1 MKADGFVRGAATAQ
15 AAAAGLSAG
24 LKTAST
30 SFIAAGTAVTGAG
43 RALTTGITLPL
54 VAVAAASIK
63 AASDFESSF
72 AGVRKTVDAT
82 EAEFAKL
89 AQGFR
94 DMAKEIPISV
104 HELNR
109 IGESAG
115 QLGIAKEHILD
126 FTRTVATTNLSAEEA
141 ANAFARIANIM
152 GTTADNYSRLG
163 STVVAL
169 GNNLATTESE
179 IVEFGLRIA
188 GAGRI
193 AGLTEPQVL
202 AIGGAFASVG
212 IQAEAGGTAVQKVLL
227 AITKEVVTSGDKLEG
242 FAKVAGMSAQ
252 QFAAAWRED
261 AGAAFVAFV
270 EGLGKS
276 GDNAIQILDD
286 LGLKNERTRRA
297 FLSMANAG
305 DLLRNAMDL
314 ANTSWRENNALT
326 EEAEKR
332 FATFASQLALAKGQ
346 LYDVA
351 ITLGFALLPFV
362 RQFLSMLQAEFIPAL
377 ERLVTK
383 FQELPEAQQQSILK
397 WLAMAAAIGPVLIVV
412 GSLIT
417 AIGRILGLFAL
428 LAAHPVAA
436 ALLAIG
442 AAFVVAYTQSERFRE
457 IVNNTLVGLGVMAA
471 TAASGVIA
479 ALQGIADYFL
489 SWADN
494 ILRAQALAFGWI
506 PGLGAKLKEASNAFS
521 QYRDEVNAGFD
532 KDQAAILGWRD
543 RIIDASR
550 DAANGIQSIH
560 PPLAELR
567 AEFERMKAE
576 KVALEI
582 SLDDQASNPIAVIG
596 TALDGLGAKNTSPT
610 ITAIDNA
617 SGTVEVVYGGLN
629 KLGATH
635 PNSNVSI
642 SDLAT
647 GPIANVQGGLDRVKS
662 THPNSTL
669 SITDSASGPI
679 SGVQGRLNTVAGT
692 HPRPT
697 VTLID
702 NASAAAL
709 RIVGILNSI
718 PRNVTSTVTVNT
730 IRNDTGPI
738 SGRHF
743 GGPIFH
749 DGGMVGTYHS
759 GGLKGDEVLAKL
771 QRGEW
776 VMQRSAVKDWGLD
789 FMAAV
794 NRGKPRGG
802 DGPSVGLPRVNPGS
816 VDLTI
821 VNVTNVDG
829 KEVERTV
836 RKETVRF
843 GRANV
848 TAFGR
853 YGGTR
858 G

>member
-1 MKADGFVRGAATAQ
+1 VNVARLYATLDMKADGFVRGAAQAQ
-15 AAAAGLSAG
+15 AAAVALSSR
-24 LKTAST
+24 LQTAS
-30 SFIAAGTAVTGAG
+30 SQFIAAGTAVTGAG
-43 RALTTGITLPL
+43 RALTMGITVPL

-115 QLGIAKEHILD
+115 QLGIAKENILD
-126 FTRTVATTNLSAEEA
+126 FTRTVAMMSVTTNLSAEEA

-152 GTTADNYSRLG
+152 GTAAENYSRLG

-252 QFAAAWRED
+252 EFAAAWRSD

-276 GDNAIQILDD
+276 GENAIQILDD

-305 DLLRNAMDL
+305 DLLRNSMDL
-314 ANTSWRENNALT
+314 ANTSWAENNALV

-332 FATFASQLALAKGQ
+332 FATFQSQLQLAKNQ

-351 ITLGFALLPFV
+351 ITLGNALLPFL
-362 RQFLSMLQAEFIPAL
+362 RDFLSMLQAEAIPAL
-377 ERLVTK
+377 ERLVAK

-436 ALLAIG
+436 ALLALG

-489 SWADN
+489 GWADN
-494 ILRAQALAFGWI
+494 ILKAQAIAFGWI
-506 PGLGAKLKEASNAFS
+506 PGLGAKLKEASDAFS
-521 QYRDEVNAGFD
+521 KYRDEVNAGFD
-532 KDQAAILGWRD
+532 KDQASILGWRD
-543 RIIDASR
+543 RIIGAAR
-550 DAANGIQSIH
+550 DAANGIQ
-560 PPLAELR
+560 P
-567 AEFERMKAE
+567 
-576 KVALEI
+576 V
-582 SLDDQASNPIAVIG
+582 QG
-596 TALDGLGAKNTSPT
+596 ALD
-610 ITAIDNA
+610 
-617 SGTVEVVYGGLN
+617 

-635 PNSNVSI
+635 PVSNVSI
-642 SDLAT
+642 TDLAT
-647 GPIANVQGGLDRVKS
+647 GRIVPVQGLLDRVDA
-662 THPNSTL
+662 TNPNSTL

-679 SGVQGRLNTVAGT
+679 SGVQGALNTVAGT
-692 HPRPT
+692 HPRPS

-709 RIVGILNSI
+709 RIVGILQSI

-730 IRNDTGPI
+730 IRNDTGAI

-749 DGGMVGTYHS
+749 DGGSVGTYHS

-771 QRGEW
+771 QRGEF
-776 VMQRSAVKDWGLD
+776 VMQRSAVRDWGLD

-802 DGPSVGLPRVNPGS
+802 DGPSVSVPRMSPGS